1 MLESFINL
9 LIFILV
15 KPQIRENERLYD
27 HYLIGRIILIKSNL
41 VPFFYDYPKFL
52 EDCVFKNISV
62 EQAKTDYK
70 KALDFIEYVLKN
82 LEDGNFGKA
91 IRLIVAKRSLGWDSD
106 RKKISDLL
114 PDHHVDCFM
123 GN

>member
-1 MLESFINL
+1 MGTVHFNTTAY
-9 LIFILV
+9 
-15 KPQIRENERLYD
+15 ND
-27 HYLIGRIILIKSNL
+27 
-41 VPFFYDYPKFL
+41 DYPKFL

-70 KALDFIEYVLKN
+70 KALDFIEYVLEN